1 MCLAVPGRIVSIDG
15 KNAQVDF
22 GGVVRETNISMVD
35 VGVGSYVIIHAGFA
49 IQVVDEEEA
58 KETIKLW
65 QEMLDQTSQE
75 PA

>member
-1 MCLAVPGRIVSIDG
+1 MCLAVPGRIISIDG

-22 GGVVRETNISMVD
+22 GGVVRETNISMVE
-35 VGVGSYVIIHAGFA
+35 VKVGSYVIIHAGFA

-65 QEMLDQTSQE
+65 EEMLEQTSQE

>member
-15 KNAQVDF
+15 KNAQVDY
-22 GGVVRETNISMVD
+22 GGVTRETNISMVE
-35 VGVGSYVIIHAGFA
+35 VNVGSYVIIHAGFA

-65 QEMLDQTSQE
+65 QEMLEQSSQE

>member
-65 QEMLDQTSQE
+65 QEMLEQTSQE